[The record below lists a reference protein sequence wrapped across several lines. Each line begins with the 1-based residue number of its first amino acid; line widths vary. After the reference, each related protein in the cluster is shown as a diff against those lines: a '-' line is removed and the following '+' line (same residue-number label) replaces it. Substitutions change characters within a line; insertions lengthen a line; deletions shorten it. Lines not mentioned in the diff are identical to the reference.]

1 MEIYYNDGIS
11 YWKGDLIN
19 ELELDQVFVFGS
31 NPEGRHGAGAAKQ
44 AMKWGAVYGNGRG
57 LQSRTYALVTK
68 NLKLNY
74 HEKSTGIIYKKMGT
88 RSVTLEMIR
97 DNISEL
103 IQCCLGNPNRQ
114 FLVPYKIGDE
124 NLNGYSD
131 HEMANLFI
139 ENDPLPENLVL
150 HESVVKYK
158 LIKVLFEPYIDSEC
172 VMNIEDYQ
180 KIKNETFK
188 ILYTNCY

>member
-1 MEIYYNDGIS
+1 MEIHYMNGIS

-103 IQCCLGNPNRQ
+103 IQCCVDNPNRQ

-131 HEMANLFI
+131 REMANLFI
-139 ENDPLPENLVL
+139 EIDPLPENLVL
-150 HESVVKYK
+150 HEGVIRVK
-158 LIKVLFEPYIDSEC
+158 LIEKNIKTIIDLAL
-172 VMNIEDYQ
+172 
-180 KIKNETFK
+180 K
-188 ILYTNCY
+188 